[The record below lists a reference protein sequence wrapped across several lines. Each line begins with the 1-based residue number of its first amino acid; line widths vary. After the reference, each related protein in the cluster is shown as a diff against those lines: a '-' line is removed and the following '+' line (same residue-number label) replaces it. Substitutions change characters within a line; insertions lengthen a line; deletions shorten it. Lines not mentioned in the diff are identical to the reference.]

1 MPAFLSLLVKCR
13 ITKWKSQGTKTL
25 AVMEHEW
32 LQGNASGL
40 GKCEGLKKCNANGNH
55 TSIMKTPYIYIV
67 FHCLRS
73 ILTHST
79 LSASLNAPLKCTG
92 QLLLTLSYR

>member
-1 MPAFLSLLVKCR
+1 MPFLSLLVMCR
-13 ITKWKSQGTKTL
+13 ITKWKSQGDQNPT
-25 AVMEHEW
+25 VREHEW

-55 TSIMKTPYIYIV
+55 TSVRKTPYIYIV

-73 ILTHST
+73 ILTYST
-79 LSASLNAPLKCTG
+79 LSTSLNVPLECPG
-92 QLLLTLSYR
+92 QLLTLSYR